1 MQTFGY
7 ARVSTENQT
16 LDGQLDALS
25 SYGCDVIFSEKF
37 TGTKD
42 KRPELDRLLS
52 QLRPGDKV
60 VVTKLDRL
68 GRSMKHLLSMIELFQ
83 SKGVEFVSLS
93 DAIDTTSAAGRMMF
107 QIMGAFAEFEANIIS
122 ERTKTALKAA
132 AKRGRKG
139 GKPPLPAA
147 TIKKARAY
155 YNEGTLSV
163 TEICK
168 LVGISRGSFYKHVKN
183 NPIELKAV
191 I

>member
-1 MQTFGY
+1 MKTFGY

-25 SYGCDVIFSEKF
+25 SYGCDAIFSEKY

-52 QLRPGDKV
+52 QLREGDKV

-83 SKGVEFVSLS
+83 SKGVEFVSLGDS
-93 DAIDTTSAAGRMMF
+93 LDTDSAAGKLMF
-107 QIMGAFAEFEANIIS
+107 SIMGAFAEFEANIIS
-122 ERTKTALKAA
+122 ERTKTALAAA

-139 GKPPLPAA
+139 GKPPLPAS
-147 TIKKARAY
+147 TIKKARSY
-155 YNEGTLSV
+155 YREGNLSV

-168 LVGISRGSFYKHVKN
+168 LVGISRGAFYKHVKN
-183 NPIELKAV
+183 SPIELKAV

>member
-1 MQTFGY
+1 MQTIGY
-7 ARVSTENQT
+7 ARVSTEDQT
-16 LDGQLDALS
+16 LDGQLDALTS
-25 SYGCDVIFSEKF
+25 HGCDVIFSEKY
-37 TGTKD
+37 TGTKN
-42 KRPELDRLLS
+42 KRPELEKLLS
-52 QLRPGDKV
+52 HLREGDKV

-68 GRSMKHLLSMIELFQ
+68 GRSMKHLMELIDLFH
-83 SKGVEFVSLS
+83 SKGVEFVSLGDS
-93 DAIDTTSAAGRMMF
+93 IDTTSAAGKLMF

-139 GKPPLPAA
+139 GKPPLSAA

-155 YNEGTLSV
+155 YKEGTLSV

-168 LVGISRGSFYKHVKN
+168 LVGISRGSFYKHVAN
-183 NPIELKAV
+183 APIELKAV

>member
-7 ARVSTENQT
+7 ARVSTETQT
-16 LDGQLDALS
+16 LDGQIDALS
-25 SYGCDVIFSEKF
+25 AYGCDAIFSEKY

-42 KRPELDRLLS
+42 KRPELDKLLS
-52 QLRPGDKV
+52 QLRKGDKV

-68 GRSMKHLLSMIELFQ
+68 GRSMKHLMAMVELFQ
-83 SKGVEFVSLS
+83 SKGVEFVSLGDS
-93 DAIDTTSAAGRMMF
+93 IDTTSAAGKLMF

-122 ERTKTALKAA
+122 ERTKTALAAA

-139 GKPPLPAA
+139 GKPALPAA
-147 TIKKARAY
+147 TIRKARAY
-155 YNEGTLSV
+155 YDEGSLSV

-168 LVGISRGSFYKHVKN
+168 LVGISRGAFYKHVKN
-183 NPIELKAV
+183 APIQLKAV